1 MCRVFAMVCC
11 AAVTAWGQPY
21 AAYGDAQLAAYIEEA
36 VEKNPAVE
44 ASFARYRA
52 ALQKIPQ
59 VTALP
64 DPMLNVT
71 PFVRSPETRVGPQN
85 FGVSLSQKFPWF
97 GKLSDKGKVA
107 LKEADYQARLHEAA
121 KADVVRQVKLAYYD
135 LAYVD
140 EAIAITREEIELLG
154 QFERLATARY
164 SQGVGLQQG
173 VVKLQA
179 EISRLRNRMEQLRVR
194 RVDAEVALNTVMDRP
209 PDRRLPRAMAAE
221 RPKVALDNELLT
233 GKAREASPEMRAAFE
248 QIEKQEKRIHA
259 AKREYWPDFT
269 LGAGYVNVTGRNDP
283 QGQQIPPLDSGK
295 DVWSVSIGVN
305 LPIGR
310 RQRDAG
316 VLEATEMMIASK
328 QDYRRQRNSIEAA
341 IRSLAFRLQTIEDQT
356 RLFEGTLLPQAEQ
369 ALRASEAAYS
379 TGAVSVLDLLDSER
393 MLLDVK
399 LGLAGFQTDYMK
411 TLAELERA
419 IGGPVPE
426 VGS

>member
-1 MCRVFAMVCC
+1 MCRILPAAVC
-11 AAVTAWGQPY
+11 AAVVVWGQPY
-21 AAYGDAQLAAYIEEA
+21 STHGDAQLAAY
-36 VEKNPAVE
+36 VEQAIDKDPVVE

-59 VTALP
+59 ATALP

-71 PFVRSPETRVGPQN
+71 PFARSPETRVGPQN
-85 FGVSLSQKFPWF
+85 FGVSLSQKLPWF
-97 GKLSDKGKVA
+97 GKLSEKGKVA

-121 KADVVRQVKLAYYD
+121 KADVVRQVKLAYHD

-140 EAIAITREEIELLG
+140 RAIEITREEIDVLG
-154 QFERLATARY
+154 HFEKLATARY

-179 EISRLRNRMEQLRVR
+179 EITRLWNRMEQLRAR
-194 RVDAEVALNTVMDRP
+194 RVDAEAALNTLMDRP
-209 PDRRLPRAMAAE
+209 PGEPLPRAVPPE
-221 RPKVALDNELLT
+221 RPRVVLDNELLA

-248 QIEKQEKRIHA
+248 RIEQQEKRVHA
-259 AKREYWPDFT
+259 AKKEYWPDVT
-269 LGAGYVNVTGRNDP
+269 LGVGYVNVTGRNDP
-283 QGQQIPPLDSGK
+283 AGRQFPPPDNGK
-295 DVWSVSIGVN
+295 DVWSFSVGVN

-310 RQRDAG
+310 RQRDAA
-316 VLEATEMMIASK
+316 VLEASEAMIASK
-328 QDYRRQRNSIEAA
+328 QGYRQRRNSVEAA
-341 IRSLAFRLQTIEDQT
+341 IRSLTFRLRTIKDQT

-393 MLLDVK
+393 MLLEVK
-399 LGLAGFQTDYMK
+399 LGLAGFEADYMK